1 MFVGVHLSVCN
12 AVIAKACNSG
22 SYFNALH
29 GSFSHGSLLASL
41 LTSAKEARD
50 LLTVL
55 NSGVSTRQARV
66 NSIRVYLL
74 SE

>member
-1 MFVGVHLSVCN
+1 MHCMVVSAGD
-12 AVIAKACNSG
+12 
-22 SYFNALH
+22 
-29 GSFSHGSLLASL
+29 SLLASL